1 MAKEY
6 QHGKKQRVVG
16 DIMKAVIFGGSG
28 FIGSHFSQY
37 LLDNN
42 IVEQVV
48 VADIISL
55 DKNRITDLYSSYV
68 SQGKIVFH
76 NIDVRKE
83 ISIVIEG
90 TVSLIANFAA
100 VHREPGHE
108 STEYYET
115 NILGAENVCAWASCI
130 NCNNIIFTSSIAP
143 YGPSE
148 LARDEKSLPVPATA
162 YGGSKLVAEKI
173 HQIWQAEDKVNRR
186 LVITRPGV
194 VFGAGEGGN
203 VTRLVKATVKRYF
216 FYMGNKNTRKAGTYV
231 KELCNA
237 MWWALDVKAKDE
249 PVLFNMSMNPGPTIE
264 EYVNTI
270 CEVAEIKRFV
280 PNIPYSLMY
289 AASLIIEPI
298 AKITGINQPISPV
311 RMRKLVKSN
320 NIIPQYLAD
329 NSYTY
334 LYSFKKALTDWRKDN
349 KKDWAE

>member
-37 LLDNN
+37 LLENN
-42 IVEQVV
+42 IVEQII
-48 VADIISL
+48 VADIAPL

-68 SQGKIVFH
+68 SQGKVVFH

-83 ISIVIEG
+83 VSLIVEG
-90 TVSLIANFAA
+90 TVSLIVNFAA

-108 STEYYET
+108 PAEYYET
-115 NILGAENVCAWASCI
+115 NLLGAENICAWARDVS
-130 NCNNIIFTSSIAP
+130 CNNIIFTSSIAP

-148 LARDEKSLPVPATA
+148 LVRDEKSLPLPATA
-162 YGGSKLVAEKI
+162 YGGSKLAAEKI
-173 HQIWQAEDKVNRR
+173 HQIWQAEDKANRR

-203 VTRLVKATVKRYF
+203 VTRLVKATVKCYF

-237 MWWALDVKAKDE
+237 MWWALDVKAKNE
-249 PVLFNMSMNPGPTIE
+249 PILFNMSMNPGPTIE
-264 EYVNTI
+264 EYVDTI

-280 PNIPYSLMY
+280 PNVPFALMY
-289 AASLIIEPI
+289 TASLIIDPI
-298 AKITGINQPISPV
+298 AKLAGINQPISPV
-311 RMRKLVKSN
+311 RMKKLVKSN

-329 NSYTY
+329 NSYVY
-334 LYSFKKALTDWRKDN
+334 LYSFKDALADWRKDN